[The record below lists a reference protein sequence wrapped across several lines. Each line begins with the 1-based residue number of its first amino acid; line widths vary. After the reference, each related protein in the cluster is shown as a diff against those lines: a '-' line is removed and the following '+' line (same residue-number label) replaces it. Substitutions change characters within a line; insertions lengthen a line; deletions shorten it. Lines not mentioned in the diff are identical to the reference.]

1 VANPITK
8 LRYYLSPPPPPYLVV
23 AVVVAVV
30 EADMVEVEER
40 GNILIL

>member
-1 VANPITK
+1 LKVQDIILVAIYCGK
-8 LRYYLSPPPPPYLVV
+8 PYQAVVV

>member
-1 VANPITK
+1 VEA
-8 LRYYLSPPPPPYLVV
+8 VMV

-40 GNILIL
+40 GNILILW

>member
-1 VANPITK
+1 MVA
-8 LRYYLSPPPPPYLVV
+8 VVQAVMV